1 MLTTTFKIGIVA
13 IAGLAIAACETRPQT
28 SNAIEDA
35 RAAVQAASSDP
46 NVAKFAPTELARARN
61 LLTSAEGDAKDKGAK
76 DPNTAN
82 YAYLAM
88 QMAHIAEQHARE
100 QVAIQRVKAGEAERQ
115 KILLAARENEA
126 NSALTQA
133 RQAQVAAEQ
142 ARNEAQNAQSEMAA
156 AQAEAQRLANELQN
170 VKSSQTSR
178 GLVLTLN
185 DVLFDTGR
193 AELKPGARRTLDEI
207 AQFLNEHPD
216 RRVQVEGFTDSQGAD
231 DYNQELSQKRADAV
245 ATAITQ
251 RGIDAQRVR
260 ALGYG
265 EEFPVASNADAGSRQ
280 LNRRV
285 EIIVGNQNEPI
296 PERTGRDVP

>member
-61 LLTSAEGDAKDKGAK
+61 LLTNAEGDAKDKGAK

-126 NSALTQA
+126 NSALSQA

-185 DVLFDTGR
+185 TCCSTPAARSSSPAR
-193 AELKPGARRTLDEI
+193 AVRSTRSRSSSTSIPIGVSRSKASPTARAPTATTRSCPRSAPTPSRPPSRSGASTRSACAR
-207 AQFLNEHPD
+207 
-216 RRVQVEGFTDSQGAD
+216 S
-231 DYNQELSQKRADAV
+231 
-245 ATAITQ
+245 AT
-251 RGIDAQRVR
+251 VR
-260 ALGYG
+260 
-265 EEFPVASNADAGSRQ
+265 SSR
-280 LNRRV
+280 
-285 EIIVGNQNEPI
+285 
-296 PERTGRDVP
+296 